1 MADLTLA
8 IGTSHTPMLNS
19 PAEDFARHAEIDK
32 SGRQLIDTEGQP
44 CTYQQ
49 LEQQAGPEIA
59 AQLATDVLRGRV
71 ETCQAGIARLA
82 ETIQVSGID
91 VLVIVG
97 DDQYEQF
104 LDDNMPAISIFWGAE
119 ITNNV
124 SDLPD
129 DAPEFW
135 KRARSQYHESGD
147 PRSYPVD
154 ADLALHLIETLI
166 ERQFDISQS
175 KELRFDRGEGHAFGF
190 VHRRLL
196 TDPSLPIVPV
206 SLNTYFPPNQPRP
219 NRCYELGVAIRDAI
233 ASWPKD
239 RKIGILASGGLS
251 HFVVDEALDSLVL
264 KACREKDR
272 DALTSIPLHKL
283 NSGNSEIRNWIT
295 VAGAAEQLDV
305 EWMDYVPCYRSN
317 AGTGTGVAF
326 AIWS

>member
-19 PAEDFARHAEIDK
+19 PAEDFARHAEIDV
-32 SGRQLIDTEGQP
+32 SGRQLIDMEGHP
-44 CTYQQ
+44 CTYEE
-49 LEQQAGPEIA
+49 LERRAPPEIA
-59 AQLATDVLRGRV
+59 AQLAPDVLRERV
-71 ETCQAGIARLA
+71 ETCQAGIARLVEA
-82 ETIQVSGID
+82 IRISYID

-119 ITNNV
+119 IGNNV
-124 SDLPD
+124 LDLPD

-135 KRARSQYHESGD
+135 RRARSQYHEPND
-147 PRSYPVD
+147 QRSYPVES
-154 ADLALHLIETLI
+154 DLALHLIETLI
-166 ERQFDISQS
+166 DHEFDISQS
-175 KELRFDRGEGHAFGF
+175 RELRFERGEGHAFGF

-196 TDPSLPIVPV
+196 PDPSLPIVPI

-219 NRCYELGVAIRDAI
+219 KRCYELGVAIRDAI
-233 ASWPKD
+233 ASWPKNW
-239 RKIGILASGGLS
+239 KIGILASGGLS

-264 KACREKDR
+264 DACREKDR

-295 VAGAAEQLDV
+295 VAGAAEHLNV
-305 EWMDYVPCYRSN
+305 EWTNYIPCYRSP